1 MASLP
6 GWKRLGGSAERYRNP
21 AGEVVSRRQYE
32 NARAQRAGWRNWSDY
47 QRTRKSDDYNRWL
60 NRAIDEKGLTRRDIG
75 VDSEFSQ
82 RYLTLQLA
90 RDTMDES
97 DLKSPDGPLADYL
110 VWIGL
115 RDADDWWDVGDTP
128 GQTNS

>member
-1 MASLP
+1 M
-6 GWKRLGGSAERYRNP
+6 
-21 AGEVVSRRQYE
+21 
-32 NARAQRAGWRNWSDY
+32 
-47 QRTRKSDDYNRWL
+47 
-60 NRAIDEKGLTRRDIG
+60 
-75 VDSEFSQ
+75 DSEFSQ